1 MEPNT
6 RGFVRVSRS
15 WQLGDTVRLHFPMI
29 PVVRTGR
36 DESSGTH
43 LEVAHRATPVTIRE
57 NNNMRGVPYASISYG
72 PLLFALPIPDTT
84 DANTPDPAAQWKYAL
99 DVQDP
104 GLTVERYAMPSRWD
118 WPLAAPLKLR
128 VNAIPIE
135 WQPDPKAPLLPPL
148 PAEKAKGQESVT
160 LVPYGCTKFRISMF
174 PVTAVPEVEVSAIRK
189 ILFLGNSITLHGPN
203 ADIGWSGNWG
213 MAASSQDKDYAHLLT
228 SDLAHRTGSTPE
240 ILVRNIADFERNYA
254 SYDVHAQMEELFAFD
269 ADLVV
274 LAIGENA
281 PPLGSEEAKSQFKA
295 GVLKILRFALARR
308 HPLVVVRSC
317 FWADPAKDELLSQAC
332 QEVNGIWV
340 NAGESDGTQP
350 MWPVRNGRLHTTAL
364 LATQATKECKR
375 WPTRWCRRFCRTVAN
390 RNPPRRYCA

>member
-1 MEPNT
+1 
-6 RGFVRVSRS
+6 
-15 WQLGDTVRLHFPMI
+15 MI

-174 PVTAVPEVEVSAIRK
+174 PVTAEPEVEVSAIRK
-189 ILFLGNSITLHGPN
+189 ILFLGNSITLHGAN

-213 MAASSQDKDYAHLLT
+213 MAASSQDKDYVHLVT
-228 SDLAHRTGSTPE
+228 SDLVRRTGSAPE
-240 ILVRNIADFERNYA
+240 ILVRNIADFKQKYA
-254 SYDVHAQMEELFAFD
+254 SYEVDTRKWR
-269 ADLVV
+269 
-274 LAIGENA
+274 NC
-281 PPLGSEEAKSQFKA
+281 S
-295 GVLKILRFALARR
+295 
-308 HPLVVVRSC
+308 RSM
-317 FWADPAKDELLSQAC
+317 P
-332 QEVNGIWV
+332 IW
-340 NAGESDGTQP
+340 
-350 MWPVRNGRLHTTAL
+350 
-364 LATQATKECKR
+364 
-375 WPTRWCRRFCRTVAN
+375 
-390 RNPPRRYCA
+390 